1 MARKRRNSE
10 DMFAGQSLRSI
21 AGLPDPGTVVKVCG
35 PGGVPLDALGNPIPQ
50 QDENSYEIET
60 GDDYDFS
67 VRGLEDR
74 SLDYRTGANPEA
86 DPDSP
91 FVRRR
96 GGASSDM
103 EFAYSDEDLLPET
116 DRGYIES
123 GDEYEGSGY
132 PDDLGVTVDIDDN
145 DGYGEYDDYGEYGS
159 DTYAGL
165 DDEQIDAIY
174 ETLSTPAES
183 RNPARVIS
191 AFADKNGYAALG
203 DLFYDGV
210 LDGEIAMGPEL
221 RKHLNFIYALTK
233 TNVKPASEYLM

>member
-1 MARKRRNSE
+1 MARKRRRNE

-21 AGLPDPGTVVKVCG
+21 AGLPDPGTVVRVCG

-50 QDENSYEIET
+50 QDGNSYEIET

-67 VRGLEDR
+67 VRGLEDK

-116 DRGYIES
+116 DRGYMES

-132 PDDLGVTVDIDDN
+132 PTD
-145 DGYGEYDDYGEYGS
+145 YGDYGEYGS

-174 ETLSTPAES
+174 EALSTPAES

-191 AFADKNGYAALG
+191 AFADRNGYAALG

>member
-1 MARKRRNSE
+1 MARKRRKDE
-10 DMFAGQSLRSI
+10 DMYAGQSLRSI
-21 AGLPDPGTVVKVCG
+21 AGLPDAGTSVMVCG
-35 PGGVPLDALGNPIPQ
+35 PGGVPLDAPGNPVPQ
-50 QDENSYEIET
+50 QDENSYETGT

-96 GGASSDM
+96 GGETSNM

-123 GDEYEGSGY
+123 GDKYDGTGY
-132 PDDLGVTVDIDDN
+132 PDDLGATANIDDN
-145 DGYGEYDDYGEYGS
+145 DEYDDYGEYGS

-174 ETLSTPAES
+174 EALSDPSGS

-210 LDGEIAMGPEL
+210 LDGEIAVGPEL

-233 TNVKPASEYLM
+233 TRMRPAGDYLM

>member
-1 MARKRRNSE
+1 MARKRTKNE

-67 VRGLEDR
+67 VRGLEDK

-96 GGASSDM
+96 GGETSDM

-123 GDEYEGSGY
+123 GDWYEGTGY
-132 PDDLGVTVDIDDN
+132 PDDIGATVDIDDHG
-145 DGYGEYDDYGEYGS
+145 DYGEYDEYGEYGS

-183 RNPARVIS
+183 RNPTRVIS
-191 AFADKNGYAALG
+191 AFADRNGYAALG

-233 TNVKPASEYLM
+233 TNVRPASEYLM